1 MFQKKQCIA
10 EDLFS
15 AATDKNA
22 AGPFEYLRYKHLSHW
37 LFQTMKISTETR
49 YNGFVHDL
57 AQYLHADV
65 LRRHSQTLQTPLSE
79 HYPIRLLEFW
89 FPNPS
94 GLNQLQKSESP
105 GLVFS

>member
-15 AATDKNA
+15 ATTDKNA

-79 HYPIRLLEFW
+79 HYPIRLLEFG
-89 FPNPS
+89 FRIR
-94 GLNQLQKSESP
+94 LA
-105 GLVFS
+105 